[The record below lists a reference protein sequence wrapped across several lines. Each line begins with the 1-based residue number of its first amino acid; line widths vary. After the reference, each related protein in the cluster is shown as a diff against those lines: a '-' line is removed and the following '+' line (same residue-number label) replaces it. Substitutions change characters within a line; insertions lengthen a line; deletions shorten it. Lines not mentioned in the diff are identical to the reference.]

1 MTRGSRT
8 RSAKPQNY
16 VGREATAGART
27 TRKSFERKTMSRSF
41 QKTPVAYVWKAH
53 YGAGQK
59 IKRQAAK
66 RRRQSGELQLSGNYS
81 SFQIWGEDLKE
92 GRSWKTNKVIR
103 K

>member
-8 RSAKPQNY
+8 RSVKPRSY
-16 VGREATAGART
+16 GEHVATVGAHT
-27 TRKSFERKTMSRSF
+27 TRKSSGKKIMSRSF
-41 QKTPVAYVWKAH
+41 QRSPVAYVWKAH

-92 GRSWKTNKVIR
+92 GRSWKANKVIR

>member
-1 MTRGSRT
+1 
-8 RSAKPQNY
+8 
-16 VGREATAGART
+16 
-27 TRKSFERKTMSRSF
+27 MSRSF
-41 QKTPVAYVWKAH
+41 QRSPVAYVWKAH

-66 RRRQSGELQLSGNYS
+66 RRRQSGELQLSGNQS

-92 GRSWKTNKVIR
+92 GRSWKANRVIR